1 MPWVW
6 MMELALNE
14 SGGGGDCGPFFVER
28 DMVCILTLMRDTLGP
43 QVVPTSVCFRHL
55 PPPDTAPYADFFGCD
70 IHFGE
75 AVNEMRLDKSFWDNV
90 KSRRTTWT

>member
-28 DMVCILTLMRDTLGP
+28 DMVCILTLMRYTLGP
-43 QVVPTSVCFRHL
+43 QVVP
-55 PPPDTAPYADFFGCD
+55 
-70 IHFGE
+70 HFGLLSSST
-75 AVNEMRLDKSFWDNV
+75 AARYDAIRRLL
-90 KSRRTTWT
+90 RL